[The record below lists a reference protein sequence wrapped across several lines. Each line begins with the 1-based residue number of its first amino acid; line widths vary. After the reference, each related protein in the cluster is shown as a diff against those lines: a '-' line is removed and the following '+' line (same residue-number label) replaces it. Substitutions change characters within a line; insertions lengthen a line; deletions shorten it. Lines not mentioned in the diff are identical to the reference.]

1 VYARSVSGLSRGER
15 PVCSQGHVLDELR
28 MFSKSRS
35 QFAKE
40 RFQLSSFGDSYVLAE
55 VLNPFV
61 EWMNFQGAEGNG
73 HTAVAAIQGLL

>member
-1 VYARSVSGLSRGER
+1 
-15 PVCSQGHVLDELR
+15 

>member
-1 VYARSVSGLSRGER
+1 
-15 PVCSQGHVLDELR
+15 

-61 EWMNFQGAEGNG
+61 EWMNFQGSSVRKV
-73 HTAVAAIQGLL
+73 TATRR